1 MKFVTRRGPK
11 EFLGSGRL
19 ERVRLQRVLS
29 VFDPNGRFAPAYDPD
44 DVEELEADAC
54 ILAIGQRADLAFL
67 SPEDGVELGPGGGI
81 KVDPATLA
89 TSRPGVFAGGD
100 VAFGPRN
107 LIEAVANGK
116 RAARSI
122 HEYLEP
128 EPVRLA
134 AVLDIERLPTHSYRM
149 IAGFELIDRQPPPT
163 LDVGRRTGISEVE
176 TGYGPADAKAQAAR
190 CLVCHVQ
197 TIYDPEKCVLCNR
210 CVDVCPEYC
219 LALVPLEAVEMDET
233 ERAALVALA
242 DPGGLPLA
250 AMLKDDERC
259 IRCGLCAIRCP
270 TEAMTM
276 ERFTVT
282 ERLEEGREAQH
293 DAMRP
298 GL

>member
-1 MKFVTRRGPK
+1 
-11 EFLGSGRL
+11 
-19 ERVRLQRVLS
+19 
-29 VFDPNGRFAPAYDPD
+29 
-44 DVEELEADAC
+44 
-54 ILAIGQRADLAFL
+54 
-67 SPEDGVELGPGGGI
+67 
-81 KVDPATLA
+81 
-89 TSRPGVFAGGD
+89 
-100 VAFGPRN
+100 
-107 LIEAVANGK
+107 
-116 RAARSI
+116 
-122 HEYLEP
+122 
-128 EPVRLA
+128 VRLA